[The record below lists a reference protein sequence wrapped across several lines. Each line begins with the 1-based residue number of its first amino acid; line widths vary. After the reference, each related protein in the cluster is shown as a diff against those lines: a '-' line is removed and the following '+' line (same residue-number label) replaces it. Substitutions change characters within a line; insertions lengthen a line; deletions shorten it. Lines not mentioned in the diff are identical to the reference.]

1 MADEVLFET
10 KGQVA
15 VISINRPEKRNAIT
29 PPMQGMLRD
38 AFKRFRDDDD
48 LRVAVLTGAGDKAFT
63 AGADLKDIG
72 GRDLDVR
79 RMRFWRSN
87 PEERYLQVYKPVV
100 AAINGYCYGDGLNL
114 LCAMT
119 DIRIASDTATFSYAE
134 VRFGF
139 SGNGGALQWLPRQVP
154 YAKAMEWLLTGKVF
168 DAQEALQAG
177 LINEVVPLA
186 RVQERA
192 LELAQQLAKLPPLT
206 LRAVKEAVV
215 RGLSM
220 AVPDAIQF
228 SYALESI
235 LYTTDDAVEGPQ
247 AFAEKREP
255 LFKGR

>member
-119 DIRIASDTATFSYAE
+119 DIRIASDTAHLLLC
-134 VRFGF
+134 
-139 SGNGGALQWLPRQVP
+139 GGAL
-154 YAKAMEWLLTGKVF
+154 
-168 DAQEALQAG
+168 
-177 LINEVVPLA
+177 
-186 RVQERA
+186 RVQRQRRRTPVA
-192 LELAQQLAKLPPLT
+192 PPAGP
-206 LRAVKEAVV
+206 LRQGHGVAAH
-215 RGLSM
+215 RQGL
-220 AVPDAIQF
+220 
-228 SYALESI
+228 
-235 LYTTDDAVEGPQ
+235 
-247 AFAEKREP
+247 
-255 LFKGR
+255 

>member
-1 MADEVLFET
+1 M
-10 KGQVA
+10 
-15 VISINRPEKRNAIT
+15 T
-29 PPMQGMLRD
+29 P
-38 AFKRFRDDDD
+38 
-48 LRVAVLTGAGDKAFT
+48 
-63 AGADLKDIG
+63 
-72 GRDLDVR
+72 R
-79 RMRFWRSN
+79 RRS
-87 PEERYLQVYKPVV
+87 
-100 AAINGYCYGDGLNL
+100 
-114 LCAMT
+114 
-119 DIRIASDTATFSYAE
+119 
-134 VRFGF
+134 
-139 SGNGGALQWLPRQVP
+139 
-154 YAKAMEWLLTGKVF
+154 
-168 DAQEALQAG
+168 QAG

>member
-15 VISINRPEKRNAIT
+15 VITINRPEKRNAIT

-48 LRVAVLTGAGDKAFT
+48 LRVAVLTGAGDRSFT
-63 AGADLKDIG
+63 AGADLEDIES
-72 GRDLDVR
+72 RDLDVR
-79 RMRFWRSN
+79 RMRYWRSN
-87 PEERYLQVYKPVV
+87 PEERYVQVYKPVV
-100 AAINGYCYGDGLNL
+100 AAVNGFCYGDGLNL
-114 LCAMT
+114 LCALT
-119 DIRIASDTATFSYAE
+119 DLRIASDTATFCYAE

-186 RVQERA
+186 QVQERA

-206 LRAVKEAVV
+206 LRVVKEAVI

-220 AVPDAIQF
+220 AIPDAMQLSF
-228 SYALESI
+228 ALESI
-235 LYTTDDAVEGPQ
+235 LYTTEDAVEGPK

-255 LFKGR
+255 VFKGR